1 MKGKAMAFG
10 AGTVVNAIA
19 TGFGAAFG
27 ITLWTKAE
35 VTLTNEPGF
44 FEGKILNDPSE
55 NTELMRATVKHVL
68 NRFGLVQEYGARV
81 ITDSN
86 IPIARGLKSS
96 SVAANAVALATV
108 AALKED
114 LDDLDIIGLG
124 VDASLEAKVTI
135 TGAFDDAC
143 ASYFGGLV
151 VTDNSKR
158 ILLRRQKIEE
168 DLMVMIHVP
177 AGKFPTIK
185 SNVKRIKAMKNYV
198 EYAFEL
204 AKNGNYKTAMTLNG
218 LIYSAALG
226 FNTEATV
233 RALEAG
239 AVSAGLTGK
248 GPATVALCPREI
260 CGNIESLW
268 RELGGEIIHAEFNNE
283 KAKVI
288 QGK

>member
-1 MKGKAMAFG
+1 MKGKALAFG

-19 TGFGAAFG
+19 TGLGAAFG
-27 ITLWTKAE
+27 LALWTKAE
-35 VTLTNEPGF
+35 VTLLNEPDL

-55 NTELMRATVKHVL
+55 NTALMLTTVRHIL
-68 NRFGLVQEYGARV
+68 NRFGLGQEYGARI

-86 IPIARGLKSS
+86 IPISRGLKSS

-143 ASYFGGLV
+143 ASYFGGFV
-151 VTDNSKR
+151 VTNNSKR

-168 DLMVMIHVP
+168 DLAVMIHVP
-177 AGKFPTIK
+177 VRKYLTIE

-198 EYAFEL
+198 AYVFDL
-204 AKNGNYKTAMTLNG
+204 AQNGNYKTAITLNG

-226 FNTEATV
+226 FDTEATV

-248 GPATVALCPREI
+248 GPATVALCPRDI
-260 CGNIESLW
+260 CSDIKASW
-268 RELGGEIIHAEFNNE
+268 SALGGEIIHTEFNNE

-288 QGK
+288 

>member
-1 MKGKAMAFG
+1 MKGKALAFG

-19 TGFGAAFG
+19 TGLGAAFG
-27 ITLWTKAE
+27 LSLWTKAE
-35 VTLTNEPGF
+35 VILLNEPGF

-55 NTELMRATVKHVL
+55 NTELMRTTVRHVL
-68 NRFGLVQEYGARV
+68 KRFGLEQEYGARI

-86 IPIARGLKSS
+86 IPISRGLKSS

-114 LDDLDIIGLG
+114 LDDLDIVGLG

-143 ASYFGGLV
+143 ASYFGGFV

-158 ILLRRQKIEE
+158 ILLRRQKVEE
-168 DLMVMIHVP
+168 DLAVMIHVP
-177 AGKFPTIK
+177 VRKCPTIE

-198 EYAFEL
+198 EYVFDL
-204 AKNGNYKTAMTLNG
+204 AKNGEYKTAITLNG

-226 FNTEATV
+226 FDTEATV

-248 GPATVALCPREI
+248 GPATVALCPRDI
-260 CGNIESLW
+260 CSDVEASW
-268 RELGGEIIHAEFNNE
+268 SALGGEIVRTEFNNE

-288 QGK
+288 

>member
-1 MKGKAMAFG
+1 MKGKAIAFG

-27 ITLWTKAE
+27 ISLWTKAE
-35 VTLTNEPGF
+35 VTLTNEPGH
-44 FEGKILNDPSE
+44 FEGKIMNDPSE
-55 NTELMRATVKHVL
+55 NTKLMCTTVKYVL
-68 NRFGLVQEYGARV
+68 NHFGLGQEYGARV

-108 AALKED
+108 AALKEN

-124 VDASLEAKVTI
+124 IDASLEAKVTI

-143 ASYFGGLV
+143 ASYFGGFV
-151 VTDNSKR
+151 VTDNLKR
-158 ILLRRQKIEE
+158 KLLRRQKIEE
-168 DLMVMIHVP
+168 DLAVMIHVP
-177 AGKFPTIK
+177 FKKYPTIE

-198 EYAFEL
+198 THVFDL
-204 AKNGNYKTAMTLNG
+204 AKNGDYKAAMTLNG

-226 FNTEATV
+226 FDAEATV
-233 RALEAG
+233 RAIEAG

-248 GPATVALCPREI
+248 GPATIALC
-260 CGNIESLW
+260 
-268 RELGGEIIHAEFNNE
+268 
-283 KAKVI
+283 
-288 QGK
+288 

>member
-1 MKGKAMAFG
+1 LKGKALAFG

-19 TGFGAAFG
+19 TGLGAAFG
-27 ITLWTKAE
+27 LTLWTKAE
-35 VTLTNEPGF
+35 VILLNEPGF
-44 FEGKILNDPSE
+44 FESKILNDPSE
-55 NTELMRATVKHVL
+55 NTELMRTTVRHVL
-68 NRFGLVQEYGARV
+68 KRFGLEQEYGARI

-86 IPIARGLKSS
+86 IPISRGLKSS

-114 LDDLDIIGLG
+114 LDDLDVISLG

-143 ASYFGGLV
+143 ASYFGGFV

-158 ILLRRQKIEE
+158 ILLRREKIQE
-168 DLMVMIHVP
+168 DLAVMIHVP
-177 AGKFPTIK
+177 VKKYLTIE

-198 EYAFEL
+198 EYVFDL
-204 AKNGNYKTAMTLNG
+204 AKNGNYKTAITLNG

-226 FNTEATV
+226 FDTEATV

-248 GPATVALCPREI
+248 GPATVALCPRDI
-260 CGNIESLW
+260 CKDIEASW
-268 RELGGEIIHAEFNNE
+268 SALGGEIIHTEFNNE

-288 QGK
+288 

>member
-1 MKGKAMAFG
+1 LKGKALAFG

-19 TGFGAAFG
+19 TGLGAAFG
-27 ITLWTKAE
+27 LALWTKAE
-35 VTLTNEPGF
+35 VTLLNEPDL

-55 NTELMRATVKHVL
+55 NTALMLTTVRHIL
-68 NRFGLVQEYGARV
+68 NRFGLGQEYGARI

-86 IPIARGLKSS
+86 IPISRGLKSS

-143 ASYFGGLV
+143 ASYFGGFV
-151 VTDNSKR
+151 VTNNSKR

-168 DLMVMIHVP
+168 DLAVMIHVP
-177 AGKFPTIK
+177 VRKYLTIE

-198 EYAFEL
+198 AYVFDL
-204 AKNGNYKTAMTLNG
+204 AQNGNYKTAITLNG

-226 FNTEATV
+226 FDTEATV

-248 GPATVALCPREI
+248 GPATVALCPRDI
-260 CGNIESLW
+260 CSDIKASW
-268 RELGGEIIHAEFNNE
+268 SALGGEIIHTEFNNE

-288 QGK
+288 